1 MSYSDFLDYWLENY
15 CYINLKYHTIEGYSN
30 IIKNHIKPNIGY
42 FRLSQITRS
51 TLQEFINKIYVNKS
65 FSKNFLNNIKKVIK
79 GSFIYAYETDFI
91 KVNPAIGLK
100 LPKYDIPPEDPAH
113 IFTNEE
119 INLILDRFKNNHC
132 VYYAFLTAYCTGLRI
147 AEVFALTWDDIDFYN
162 KTISINKNILKKN
175 QAGGTRQRHI
185 SGNSTTVWYFGTCKT
200 ETSYRTIPIG
210 DTLVNA
216 LKEYKQEQEEHRK
229 NYGDTYMKHYKKT
242 VINPYNN
249 KQEIKI
255 INAHAEIDV
264 ALPEVKL
271 VFLKNN
277 GVFEGT
283 DSCKYPF
290 KVIHYELGIPC
301 RFHDFR
307 DTHATRLIESGADIN
322 VRHTV
327 YDKPKDDKGRWYIGT
342 TKTKQ
347 GTRQISMSA
356 TLYNALLNYKKKQQ
370 YMKKLYGKEYLT
382 YHFED
387 VLNKYG
393 KVVEQRIVK
402 NIGNV
407 LQINKADMVFTRPNG
422 KYVGR
427 NILNYPFKII
437 HKELGIENCR
447 FYDLRGSYATINLRN
462 GIEIRDV
469 ADILGHKYIE
479 TTENFYITSTDENKK
494 DVSNVFDNL
503 VNSKTINDIIKY
515 EIAY

>member
-1 MSYSDFLDYWLENY
+1 MSNVTIQKRGNFYQYKFEIAKVDGKRKFLSKSGFKTKSEAEKEGVIAYNDYLNTGNSFSASDMSYSDFLDYWLENY

-30 IIKNHIKPNIGY
+30 IIKNHIKPNMGY
-42 FRLSQITRS
+42 FRLSQITRA
-51 TLQEFINKIYVNKS
+51 TLQEFINKIYINKS

-79 GSFIYAYETDFI
+79 GSFTYAYETDFI
-91 KVNPAIGLK
+91 KINPAIGLK

-132 VYYAFLTAYCTGLRI
+132 VYYAFLTAYCTGLRV
-147 AEVFALTWDDIDFYN
+147 AEVFALTWDDIDLYN
-162 KTISINKNILKKN
+162 KTMSVNKNILKKN
-175 QAGGTRQRHI
+175 QAGGTKQRHI

-307 DTHATRLIESGADIN
+307 DTHATRLIEAGSDI
-322 VRHTV
+322 
-327 YDKPKDDKGRWYIGT
+327 
-342 TKTKQ
+342 
-347 GTRQISMSA
+347 
-356 TLYNALLNYKKKQQ
+356 
-370 YMKKLYGKEYLT
+370 
-382 YHFED
+382 
-387 VLNKYG
+387 
-393 KVVEQRIVK
+393 
-402 NIGNV
+402 
-407 LQINKADMVFTRPNG
+407 KAVSKRLG
-422 KYVGR
+422 HR
-427 NILNYPFKII
+427 NIDTTYNIYVRVTEKMESETANKFEQI
-437 HKELGIENCR
+437 C
-447 FYDLRGSYATINLRN
+447 
-462 GIEIRDV
+462 
-469 ADILGHKYIE
+469 KY
-479 TTENFYITSTDENKK
+479 
-494 DVSNVFDNL
+494 L
-503 VNSKTINDIIKY
+503 
-515 EIAY
+515 